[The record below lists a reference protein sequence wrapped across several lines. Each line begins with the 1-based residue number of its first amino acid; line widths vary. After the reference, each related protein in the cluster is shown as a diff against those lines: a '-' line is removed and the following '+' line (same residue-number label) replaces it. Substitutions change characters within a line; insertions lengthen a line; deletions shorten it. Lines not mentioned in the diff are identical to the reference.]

1 MVAAVR
7 SAGVVCPVSCKLQ
20 NLSIKL
26 FSGSVSEPLAP
37 DPCVFPPQ
45 HSANPA
51 FPPSP
56 AYHDGE
62 PSLPPYLFTQK
73 LYIRHSSLSL
83 LSL

>member
-7 SAGVVCPVSCKLQ
+7 RITGVVCPVSCKLQ

-45 HSANPA
+45 HSAVFSCVPPGTTHPA
-51 FPPSP
+51 HPP
-56 AYHDGE
+56 AA
-62 PSLPPYLFTQK
+62 LFTVRFFSSF
-73 LYIRHSSLSL
+73 LRHEN
-83 LSL
+83 

>member
-7 SAGVVCPVSCKLQ
+7 SNTGVVCPVSCKLQ

-45 HSANPA
+45 HSAI
-51 FPPSP
+51 
-56 AYHDGE
+56 
-62 PSLPPYLFTQK
+62 T
-73 LYIRHSSLSL
+73 SLSCVSRWTTHPAPL
-83 LSL
+83 VYFM